1 MSQAVVKEIKE
12 KEKETVT
19 NAADDAQVR
28 QYILLLVNAV
38 TPVEVNLCKANASA
52 ASAINSINPIPP
64 ALHTILAQAR
74 INWNEPV
81 MFKLLS
87 TEKR

>member
-52 ASAINSINPIPP
+52 DSSVTSLTPI
-64 ALHTILAQAR
+64 A
-74 INWNEPV
+74 PV
-81 MFKLLS
+81 QHKLLTQAS
-87 TEKR
+87 LN